1 MNLSVFFT
9 DKFKKD
15 HNVKFFF
22 TIVDSNITI
31 ENEGEKLDLNLNQIS
46 NARIIKRRNMIP
58 NILILM
64 SAFIAN
70 FLLLSS
76 QYIID
81 NRFKNVFLILIVL
94 AVIAS
99 FLVKHYSYRLLINKK
114 NYCFNEFRITKRNL
128 SRAQSFVSM
137 FKTKSSTQYR
147 NTKDDSDY
155 LSECLA

>member
-58 NILILM
+58 NILILI
-64 SAFIAN
+64 SAFLAN
-70 FLLLSS
+70 FLLSS
-76 QYIID
+76 PQYSE
-81 NRFKNVFLILIVL
+81 NRFKDFFLILIVL
-94 AVIAS
+94 AS
-99 FLVKHYSYRLLINKK
+99 FSIKHYSYRLLINKS
-114 NYCFNEFRITKRNL
+114 NYCFNEFRISKQNL
-128 SRAQSFVSM
+128 SCAQSFVSI
-137 FKTKSSTQYR
+137 FKTNTTTQYR
-147 NTKDDSDY
+147 NVKQDSDY

>member
-1 MNLSVFFT
+1 MDLSVFFT

-15 HNVKFFF
+15 RNVKFFF

-31 ENEGEKLDLNLNQIS
+31 QNKGEKIDLHLKQIS

-58 NILILM
+58 NILILI
-64 SAFIAN
+64 SAFLAS

-76 QYIID
+76 QHSE
-81 NRFKNVFLILIVL
+81 NRFKDVFLILIIL

-99 FLVKHYSYRLLINKK
+99 FSIKHYSYRLLINKN
-114 NYCFNEFRITKRNL
+114 NYCFNEFSISKQNL

-137 FKTKSSTQYR
+137 FKTNSTMTQFSNAKERY
-147 NTKDDSDY
+147 DY
-155 LSECLA
+155 LRKCFA